1 MSDDIIIYT
10 AELKLPTLEANLA
23 KYGNIAELKHPW
35 FKRTFEAGKD
45 SNQVEMIRFKSILNT
60 KGYNTHVYYRAH
72 VIEPDKILIT
82 KGSLSMML
90 VLNGL
95 PPFSDST
102 IEQIDY
108 IFKTLDQEVRDS
120 MQDTV
125 DGAMARS
132 EAFWAKTSQRNN
144 LMRKVDSRYRDGDWF
159 ESCKADDQD

>member
-1 MSDDIIIYT
+1 MSDDTVTYT
-10 AELKLPTLEANLA
+10 AKLKLPTLEANLM

-45 SNQVEMIRFKSILNT
+45 GNQIEMMRFKNTLKT
-60 KGYNTHVYYRAH
+60 KGYGTHVYYRAH
-72 VIEPDKILIT
+72 VIEPDKICIT

-102 IEQIDY
+102 IEQIDW
-108 IFKTLDQEVRDS
+108 IFETLDQEVRDS
-120 MQDTV
+120 MQAEV
-125 DGAMARS
+125 DRTLARG
-132 EAFWAKTSQRNN
+132 EVFWAKTSQRNN

>member
-1 MSDDIIIYT
+1 MNDDTVTYT

-35 FKRTFEAGKD
+35 FKRTFSAGKD
-45 SNQVEMIRFKSILNT
+45 GNQVEMIRFQNILNT

-82 KGSLSMML
+82 KGSLSVML

-102 IEQIDY
+102 IEQVDY
-108 IFKTLDQEVRDS
+108 IFETLNKEVRDS
-120 MQDTV
+120 MQVEV
-125 DGAMARS
+125 DRQMAQS

-159 ESCKADDQD
+159 ESCKSDDHD